1 MLKGVMNESIQQ
13 SYDDLFSK
21 ILLEQSKFQ
30 SIKEA
35 DPDKKEKLDQLL
47 TSYEINRG
55 RGFFYPYIST
65 GRGHGPFTEIQDGS
79 IKYDLITGIG
89 PNLLGHSHPITI
101 QANLEAATADSVM
114 CGNLLPY
121 PHAQEMAIRLIDTV
135 KDSKLK
141 HFWYAGS
148 GSFANDTALKILWQ
162 KKAPQ
167 YRLIAFEGAFAGRS
181 IATQDITQNPA
192 YRVDMPKNIDVDYI
206 PHFDMQNPKQA
217 LEKTL
222 DALNEIISKHPDS
235 HCAIMIELV
244 QGEAG
249 FIYGDQDYYHAI
261 AKWTKEQGLYFWVD
275 EIQTFGRT
283 HELFAFQ
290 TYKLE
295 DYVDILTIGKA
306 LQVCGTLYSEELNP
320 KPGLV
325 SGTFNGSLASII
337 AGSKTL
343 KYLTEGN
350 FFGKKGRSIEIQNKF
365 FEKLNSLQIKNG
377 KEKVPYYGGIGT
389 MISFQIGDSSKEIT
403 VKFIKKLYVNGII
416 CFMAGQSPT
425 RVRFLLP
432 LCLSDEHIDEI
443 FSIIDKTLNQVI
455 G

>member
-13 SYDDLFSK
+13 SFDDLFSK
-21 ILLEQSKFQ
+21 ILLEQSRFQ
-30 SIKEA
+30 GV
-35 DPDKKEKLDQLL
+35 KKAAPEKKDKLDQLL
-47 TSYEINRG
+47 ESYALNRG

-79 IKYDLITGIG
+79 IKYDLIGGIG
-89 PNLLGHSHPITI
+89 PNLLGHSHPLMI
-101 QANLEAATADSVM
+101 QANLEAATADSIM

-121 PHAQEMAIRLIDTV
+121 SHAKEMAEKLVETV

-148 GSFANDTALKILWQ
+148 GSFANDTALKMVWQ
-162 KKAPQ
+162 KMAPK

-192 YRVDMPKNIDVDYI
+192 YRVDMPRNIDVDYI
-206 PHFDMQNPKQA
+206 PHFDSKNPKEA
-217 LEKTL
+217 LSKTL
-222 DALNEIISKHPDS
+222 AALDRIVKKHPDS
-235 HCAIMIELV
+235 HCAVMIELV

-249 FIYGDQDYYHAI
+249 FIHGDKNYYHEI
-261 AKWTKEQGLYFWVD
+261 AKWTKDHGLFFWVD

-306 LQVCGTLYSEELNP
+306 LQCCGTLYSEELNP

-343 KYLTEGN
+343 KFLSEGN
-350 FFGKKGRSIEIQNKF
+350 FYGPEGRSAKIEKNF
-365 FEKLNSLQIKNG
+365 FSHFQLLQEKNG
-377 KEKVPYYGGIGT
+377 KNWVPYYGGIGT
-389 MISFQIGDSSKEIT
+389 MIAFEVGDSSKETT
-403 VKFIKKLYVNGII
+403 VKFIKALYTNGII
-416 CFMAGQSPT
+416 AFMAGANPT

-432 LCLSDEHIDEI
+432 LCLDDEHISEI
-443 FSIIDKTLNQVI
+443 FKIINQTLNEVL